1 MEMSDYIINDH
12 GEKRPPTKE
21 EELRQI
27 ITDLEAK
34 LQEAEKMVGNLKCC
48 GNCKKRFT
56 YNCPKPADEHL
67 EGTGKHRFDNRPNFK
82 CDAWQSDNKTQE
94 ARKC

>member
-1 MEMSDYIINDH
+1 MSDYIINDH

-48 GNCKKRFT
+48 GNCRGWL
-56 YNCPKPADEHL
+56 YNDVACL
-67 EGTGKHRFDNRPNFK
+67 EAHDAYGL
-82 CDAWQSDNKTQE
+82 CDKWQSDNKTQE
-94 ARKC
+94 ERKC